1 MKRVGNIYNKI
12 ADLDNISLADEIAR
26 KGKKNSY
33 GIKLHDRNREANIN
47 QLYQQLVNSTYST
60 SEYNVFDML
69 TDAGKTRRIYRL
81 PYYPDRMCHHAI
93 MNVLEP
99 IFVNSFIRDTYVC
112 IKGRGIH
119 DGVARVKQ
127 ALRDKE
133 ATKYC
138 LKLDIHKFFPSIDN
152 SILKKLLRRKFKDN
166 KLLKLLDEI
175 VDSADGVPIGNYL
188 SQYFANFYLNY
199 FDHWLK
205 EVKGVKYYFRYCDD
219 MVILSD
225 DKRYL
230 HTLRYDI
237 EKYLNN
243 NLNLKLK
250 DNYQVFPVE
259 SRGIDFLGYVFY
271 HDYTKLRKRIK
282 KNFARKLKNAS
293 QKKRKEV
300 IASYKGWCMYG
311 NCINLYF
318 KLTGMKTF
326 KELGVKVESSV
337 MVGDKI
343 KINRVINKEIEV
355 KDYELNESK
364 FKEQNSSQCLKLQ
377 IKYEDELRV
386 IFTGANQLIE
396 AIRQISKDVLPFK
409 TTIVETNGYYQFT

>member
-1 MKRVGNIYNKI
+1 
-12 ADLDNISLADEIAR
+12 
-26 KGKKNSY
+26 
-33 GIKLHDRNREANIN
+33 
-47 QLYQQLVNSTYST
+47 
-60 SEYNVFDML
+60 
-69 TDAGKTRRIYRL
+69 
-81 PYYPDRMCHHAI
+81 
-93 MNVLEP
+93 
-99 IFVNSFIRDTYVC
+99 
-112 IKGRGIH
+112 
-119 DGVARVKQ
+119 
-127 ALRDKE
+127 
-133 ATKYC
+133 
-138 LKLDIHKFFPSIDN
+138 
-152 SILKKLLRRKFKDN
+152 
-166 KLLKLLDEI
+166 
-175 VDSADGVPIGNYL
+175 
-188 SQYFANFYLNY
+188 
-199 FDHWLK
+199 
-205 EVKGVKYYFRYCDD
+205 
-219 MVILSD
+219 
-225 DKRYL
+225 
-230 HTLRYDI
+230 
-237 EKYLNN
+237 
-243 NLNLKLK
+243 
-250 DNYQVFPVE
+250 VFPVE